1 MASDE
6 AAVIDTQVEHHEE
19 EDTPKGMRVMMAID
33 SSEFAKYAFRYYFEK
48 VHREENFVVF
58 AHSIESPYVATAIAT
73 AGFGHAVVTPNPDGH
88 IKTLRENTDRQ
99 IRHLKKRYTR
109 RISRLPFKVKHKFHI
124 NEHTSDPGDALIQL
138 SRDEH
143 VDMVVIGTRGLGTV
157 RRTLLGSVSDYVLH
171 HSSVPVLVV
180 HMEEDEVHD
189 KDS

>member
-73 AGFGHAVVTPNPDGH
+73 AGFGHAAFLPMPQANVTNL
-88 IKTLRENTDRQ
+88 IKEKRHAYRE
-99 IRHLKKRYTR
+99 LVKRYEETVKA
-109 RISRLPFKVKHKFHI
+109 LPFKVKHKFHI